1 MSGTRSYLAWIAP
14 SKAESQHQWA
24 TSWVCGSHKGACFQ
38 GKSALPSGIRKQVRS
53 QYGPW
58 RMLLRKLLKERMG
71 HENPRKKCQINSKIT
86 IS

>member
-14 SKAESQHQWA
+14 SKAESHHQRA
-24 TSWVCGSHKGACFQ
+24 NASVSGSHTGACVQ
-38 GKSALPSGIRKQVRS
+38 RKSALPSGIRKQVRS

-58 RMLLRKLLKERMG
+58 RTLLSKLLKERMG